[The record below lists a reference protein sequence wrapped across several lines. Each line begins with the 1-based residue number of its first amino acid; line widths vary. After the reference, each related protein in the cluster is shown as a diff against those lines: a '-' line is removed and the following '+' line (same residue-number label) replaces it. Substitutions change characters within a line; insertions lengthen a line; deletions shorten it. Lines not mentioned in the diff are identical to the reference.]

1 MEKEIFQP
9 ALASKGG
16 VHHSKAKI
24 QDYVPIVGRSTIEE
38 LMALAGKLSGKV
50 IQNINSTFTGG
61 GVAEILTRMVPL
73 LNQLGVDARWTT
85 IGGNE
90 EFFGVT
96 KKFHNALHGRKEDI
110 SSEDFSLFLDV
121 NKRNSEELKFQGN
134 IMFIHDPQ
142 PIALI
147 AKKKELG
154 EKWIWR
160 CHIDVSN
167 PDKGVWEFLRNF
179 VVEYD
184 AAVFSAPNFTQQLP
198 IRQFMISPSID
209 PLSDKNKELSSEI
222 VDSVLSKYGLDR
234 DKPIIAQISRFD
246 YLKDPIG
253 VVQAFE
259 MVRKSM
265 DCQLVLAGGTA
276 TDDPESEKVLEEVK
290 KRASNN
296 PDIHILLIP
305 PESDIEINA
314 LQRAATI
321 ILQKSIKE
329 GFGLTVTEALWKGKP
344 VVASAVGGIQLQ
356 VKNKFTGLLCHS
368 VEGAVYAIKR
378 LLSNPEYAGW
388 LGKNAQEHVRQ
399 NFLITR
405 HLKDYLLLFISLYY
419 NSDEIYL

>member
-1 MEKEIFQP
+1 MERVIYHQP
-9 ALASKGG
+9 R
-16 VHHSKAKI
+16 AKI

-38 LMALAGKLSGKV
+38 LRELAERLSGKV

-73 LNQLGVDARWTT
+73 LNQLGVDAQWT
-85 IGGNE
+85 IIKGQKD
-90 EFFGVT
+90 FFDVT
-96 KKFHNALHGRKEDI
+96 KKFHNALHGRNEDI
-110 SSEDFSLFLDV
+110 SSEDFSLFLEV
-121 NKRNSEELKFQGN
+121 NRKNIEELRFGGD
-134 IMFIHDPQ
+134 IIFIHDPQ
-142 PIALI
+142 PVALI

-154 EKWIWR
+154 GKWIWR

-167 PDKGVWEFLRNF
+167 PDKRVWEFVRNF
-179 VVEYD
+179 VTDYD

-209 PLSDKNKELSSEI
+209 PLSDKNKELPSEVI
-222 VDSVLSKYGLDR
+222 DSALNKYGLDK

-253 VVQAFE
+253 VIRAFE
-259 MVRKSM
+259 MVRKSI

-276 TDDPESEKVLEEVK
+276 TDDPESEKVLEEVRE
-290 KRASNN
+290 RASGN

-305 PESDIEINA
+305 PESDMEINA
-314 LQRAATI
+314 LQQAATV

-356 VKNKFTGLLCHS
+356 VKNKLTGLLCHS
-368 VEGAVYAIKR
+368 VEGAAYAIKR
-378 LLSNPEYAGW
+378 LLSNREYAAW
-388 LGKNAQEHVRQ
+388 LGKNAREHVRQ

-405 HLKDYLLLFISLYY
+405 HLKDYMLLFISLY
-419 NSDEIYL
+419 NPSDAIYL